1 MIKKKDILDF
11 LQKRGQITKE
21 QAKNVE
27 EEIVKTGF
35 PIVKVLEKLGI
46 ISEEDIVASFAESM
60 GVAYMDLRD
69 YVIKPEIF
77 KLISEKTA
85 KKYKAI
91 PLFRIGN
98 SLTVVMA
105 DPKDLSALDDIRK
118 ETRCAV
124 IEPVM
129 ATEIGIGRVIEQY
142 YGTDSNLDEIIRG
155 IDKDTEGKGITTME
169 QELEENIPAPIIQ
182 LANMIIFNAVRDRAS
197 DIHFEPE
204 RDFARVRYRIDGV
217 LHEIKTIPAYLKNA
231 LVSRL
236 KVLANMDIA
245 EKRKPQDGRIR
256 MLIENKT
263 LDIRVSSFPT
273 IHGENLV
280 MRLLDKSAVLL
291 GLGELGLQDR
301 DLEIFNGLIRRPN
314 GIIMVTGPTG
324 SGKTT
329 TLYAAL
335 STINSMEL
343 NIITVEDP
351 VEYELPL
358 IRQCQV
364 NPRAGVTF
372 ANGMRSI
379 LRQDPDVV
387 MVGEIRDK
395 ETADIAVQASLT
407 GHLVFSTLHTNDAPT
422 AITRL
427 VDMGVEPFLIASSV
441 IGVIAQRLVRIICP
455 KCKEK
460 FNPPEAVVK
469 DLNINRKMQFYQG
482 KGCDDC
488 KNTGYSKRIGIYELL
503 VVDEEIRRLTVTRA
517 SQDDI
522 KKSALSRGMITLFSD
537 GLKKV
542 ETGSTTIEELLR
554 VTMAK

>member
-1 MIKKKDILDF
+1 MLKKKDILDF
-11 LQKRGQITKE
+11 LLKRGLITKE

-27 EEIVKTGF
+27 EELVKTGF
-35 PIVKVLEKLGI
+35 PIVKVLEKLGV
-46 ISEEDIVASFAESM
+46 ISEEDITASFAESI
-60 GVAYMDLRD
+60 GFAYMDLRD

-77 KLISEKTA
+77 KLVSEKTA

-129 ATEIGIGRVIEQY
+129 ATETGIGRVIEQY
-142 YGTDSNLDEIIRG
+142 YGTDSNLDEIIQG
-155 IDKDTEGKGITTME
+155 IDKDTEGKGVTTME

-460 FNPPEAVVK
+460 FNPPEAVLK

-517 SQDDI
+517 SQDEI

-542 ETGSTTIEELLR
+542 EAGSTTIEELLR